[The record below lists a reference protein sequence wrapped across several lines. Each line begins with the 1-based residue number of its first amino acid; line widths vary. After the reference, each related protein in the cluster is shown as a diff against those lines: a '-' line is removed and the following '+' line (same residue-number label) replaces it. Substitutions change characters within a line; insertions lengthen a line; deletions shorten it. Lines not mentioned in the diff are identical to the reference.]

1 MGLHLCYQLAAD
13 ESADPGALLEQVRT
27 FAATLP
33 FDRVSDLV
41 TGPQLLQPG
50 YGSDWD
56 LPLDANGQI
65 RPKGWEPDD
74 ESWHGDVT
82 VAATEWTGFR
92 IDPGL
97 ACETAYLGLARH
109 PSTWPVEGELQPT
122 GLDRSWRWDYCCKTQ
137 VAAAV
142 STEHFMRC
150 HGSLVSL
157 LDFGAG
163 LGLVAEVTDE
173 TGFWEHRD
181 WAVALSAVAGMYGV
195 VAEVVASLCELPG
208 SEAWQQAV
216 ADLRRKLPPEPS
228 PEG

>member
-1 MGLHLCYQLAAD
+1 MGLHLCYELAAD
-13 ESADPGALLEQVRT
+13 ESADPGALLEPVRR

-56 LPLDANGQI
+56 LPLDSKGRI

-74 ESWHGDVT
+74 GNWYGDVT
-82 VAATEWTGFR
+82 VTATEWTSFR
-92 IDPGL
+92 IDPGRC
-97 ACETAYLGLARH
+97 CEPASLGLARH
-109 PSTWPVEGELQPT
+109 PSTWLVEGERQPT
-122 GLDRSWRWDYCCKTQ
+122 GLDRSRRWDDCCKTQ

-150 HGSLVSL
+150 HGSLVSV
-157 LDFGAG
+157 LDFAAS

-181 WAVALSAVAGMYGV
+181 WGAALGAVADLYGLIAGAVA
-195 VAEVVASLCELPG
+195 SFRELPG
-208 SEAWQQAV
+208 SE
-216 ADLRRKLPPEPS
+216 S
-228 PEG
+228 